1 MSSITFST
9 TLASPSRTSSKI
21 FNCLVEQEASIRKE
35 EIMVTRNIFLVLF
48 LCIVAPLISS
58 DKTLCPLW
66 QEDPKFIHYR
76 SLMISS
82 SINRIESLLN
92 NICAF
97 NYFYCDENIESIRK
111 EIWKIKF
118 NLGYLPEEEFKL

>member
-21 FNCLVEQEASIRKE
+21 FNCLVEHEASIRKE
-35 EIMVTRNIFLVLF
+35 ETMVTRNIFLVLF
-48 LCIVAPLISS
+48 LCIVAPLVSS
-58 DKTLCPLW
+58 NKSLCPLW

-92 NICAF
+92 NICILDKDVEA
-97 NYFYCDENIESIRK
+97 IK
-111 EIWKIKF
+111 QEIWNIKF
-118 NLGYLPEEEFKL
+118 NLGYLNEDEFTL